1 MPGSGLTG
9 THGLSLGLVH
19 SGPRQDINMRK
30 VAWPAGEP
38 SATHRERWY
47 AELTSERPQVRP
59 LLRPQHP
66 FDVQQYY
73 GSRADATEHN
83 ARRVAQTRGDGG
95 PAVPRGRSPSRHPPR
110 CCDEDSPVPHAM
122 TSGRREAGPVAPRS
136 QSGARR
142 PGSVRYLLVRVHED
156 VA

>member
-1 MPGSGLTG
+1 
-9 THGLSLGLVH
+9 
-19 SGPRQDINMRK
+19 MRK

-38 SATHRERWY
+38 SAYHRERWY

-83 ARRVAQTRGDGG
+83 ARRVAQTRGMAGL
-95 PAVPRGRSPSRHPPR
+95 R
-110 CCDEDSPVPHAM
+110 CRVDDH
-122 TSGRREAGPVAPRS
+122 RRVT
-136 QSGARR
+136 R
-142 PGSVRYLLVRVHED
+142 PGAVMTYDPPLRICRHV
-156 VA
+156 